1 VPCYESFSARLKA
14 LSWLGFTRRL
24 SAALPRC
31 CRFPILAFESG
42 VTVKVKS
49 SGLGCPLYTFAAGV
63 CGAPERTP

>member
-42 VTVKVKS
+42 VTVKVKG
-49 SGLGCPLYTFAAGV
+49 SGLGRPLYIDDAGRRR
-63 CGAPERTP
+63 ARERTP